1 MGYKKTTINIP
12 DEYVQKIEKDAKKEE
27 RDFTKQIIYIIKK
40 HYEIKENK

>member
-1 MGYKKTTINIP
+1 MEYKKTTINIP
-12 DEYVQKIEKDAKKEE
+12 LEYVTKIQKDADKEE